1 MIGILITSHPGHC
14 KIGLKECLGS
24 VDGIGLATVFGY
36 DDDSYDCDIP
46 VPAGVRL
53 MLTGRAQEDLPHDFK
68 IHQGEHLQIVEG
80 LKILKKWGVR
90 YVFKLCGDMHLK
102 TSDLW
107 GFIDRLDRENTDAIT
122 WEHPEGWLGTKAFFA
137 KTDQMLKLARQN
149 ERITFLIESTYSKTA
164 RKIGFLYKLESR
176 KFWLEFVGGR
186 C

>member
-14 KIGLKECLGS
+14 EIGLRECLKS

-36 DDDSYDCDIP
+36 DDDSYECNLSIP
-46 VPAGVRL
+46 TGVRL
-53 MLTGRAQEDLPHDFK
+53 MLTGRAQEDLPHDWK

-80 LKILKKWGVR
+80 LKILRKWGVR

-107 GFIDRLDRENTDAIT
+107 GFVDRLEMENVGAIT

-137 KTDQMLKLARQN
+137 EVNPLLKMVSQY
-149 ERITFLIESTYSKTA
+149 EKITFLIESTYSKA
-164 RKIGFLYKLESR
+164 AQKIGFAYKSELR
-176 KFWLEFVGGR
+176 DFWLDYVGGR